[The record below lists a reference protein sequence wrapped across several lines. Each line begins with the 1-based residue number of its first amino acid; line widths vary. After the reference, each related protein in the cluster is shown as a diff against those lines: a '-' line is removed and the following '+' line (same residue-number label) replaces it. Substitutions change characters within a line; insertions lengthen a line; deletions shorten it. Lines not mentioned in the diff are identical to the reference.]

1 MDFGST
7 EFLTVNRTSRIM
19 TSFDPDAA
27 YMDRLTTIMDR
38 LKEEYGVPDRPDRDD
53 PVDSLIT
60 TILSQNTNDTNRDRA
75 KQQLDETYGSYQEI
89 LDADTDELA
98 DVIRIAGLGPTKA
111 ERIQTALSRI
121 KEEKG
126 EFTLDHVNA
135 MGKEEA
141 KAYLQDFPGV
151 GPKTAAVTLCFVF
164 GMPVMP
170 VDTHVYRL
178 AQRLD
183 LIPQDVGRSKAHE
196 LLESVVPDDRIYEF
210 HINLIKHGR
219 AVCTAQNP
227 SCQDSILA
235 RYCINCPCQEE

>member
-1 MDFGST
+1 M
-7 EFLTVNRTSRIM
+7 N
-19 TSFDPDAA
+19 SFDPDDA
-27 YMDRLTTIMDR
+27 YMERLRTIMDR
-38 LKEEYGVPDRPDRDD
+38 LKDEYGVPERAERND

-75 KQQLDETYGSYQEI
+75 KTNLDATYDSFQEI
-89 LDADTDELA
+89 LDAETDELT

-111 ERIQTALSRI
+111 DRIQTFLSMI
-121 KEEKG
+121 KDEHG
-126 EFTLDHVNA
+126 EFTLDHVES
-135 MGKEEA
+135 MDPEEA

-164 GMPVMP
+164 DMPVMP

-178 AQRLD
+178 SQRLD
-183 LIPQDVGRSKAHE
+183 LIPHDVGRATAHD

-219 AVCTAQNP
+219 RVCTAQNP
-227 SCQDSILA
+227 SCQEGILA
-235 RYCINCPCQEE
+235 DYCINCPCQKK

>member
-1 MDFGST
+1 MD
-7 EFLTVNRTSRIM
+7 
-19 TSFDPDAA
+19 SFEPDDA
-27 YMDRLTTIMDR
+27 YMDRLETIMDL
-38 LKEEYGVPDRPDRDD
+38 LKQEYGVPERSGRDD
-53 PVDSLIT
+53 PVDSLVT

-75 KQQLDETYGSYQEI
+75 KENLDEAYASW
-89 LDADTDELA
+89 DEVLEAETEDLA

-111 ERIQTALSRI
+111 ERIQTFLSMI
-121 KEEKG
+121 KEEQG
-126 EFTLDHVNA
+126 EYTLDHVTA
-135 MGKEEA
+135 MDKEEA
-141 KAYLQDFPGV
+141 KAYLQEFPGV

-178 AQRLD
+178 SQRLD
-183 LIPQDVGRSKAHE
+183 LIPEDVGREKAHD

-227 SCQDSILA
+227 TCQDSVLA
-235 RYCINCPCQEE
+235 EYCVNCPCQKEE